1 MHGAPSVGAM
11 LRGRGGLAPRA
22 SLGAPL
28 LLCRTAMDDERE
40 LLEAWRRGDR
50 DAGARLIAARGREIT
65 WFFRNKVFHEDA
77 VADLVSQTFLR
88 CVSSRDTF
96 AGETSFRR
104 FAYAI
109 AHNVLREYLRQKG
122 KRGREVVD
130 FEQVCVQQIDPRSM
144 SSLHA
149 EKLQVQAVIEALREV
164 PVDDQIVLE
173 LKYFEGMSGSELA
186 ECLGI
191 PEGTVRGRLAR
202 GLGRLRERVG
212 DRLATARGLD
222 PDVSI
227 EQLEDWAQAV
237 RRMRDEDA

>member
-1 MHGAPSVGAM
+1 MSKARSRATDACAGA
-11 LRGRGGLAPRA
+11 R
-22 SLGAPL
+22 L
-28 LLCRTAMDDERE
+28 LLCNVAMDDERE
-40 LLEAWRRGDR
+40 LLLAWRRGDR
-50 DAGARLIAARGREIT
+50 DAGSRLIAARGREIT

-88 CVSSRDTF
+88 CVSARDTF

-104 FAYAI
+104 FVYAI
-109 AHNVLREYLRQKG
+109 AQNVLREYLRQVG
-122 KRGREVVD
+122 KRGREALD
-130 FEQVCVQQIDPRSM
+130 FEQVCLRQIDPRSM
-144 SSLHA
+144 SSLHS
-149 EKLQVQAVIEALREV
+149 EKLQVQAVIEALRDV

-173 LKYFEGMSGSELA
+173 LKYFEGLSGSELA

-212 DRLATARGLD
+212 DRLAAGRALD
-222 PDVSI
+222 PEVTI
-227 EQLEDWAQAV
+227 EQLEQWADGV